1 MKKNIFENEKF
12 IFSFFYDEK
21 TGKFK
26 DVNFKDKKLN
36 LLEKSILKE
45 AVNLFMNVV
54 FKSYMSI

>member
-36 LLEKSILKE
+36 LLEKSILK
-45 AVNLFMNVV
+45 L
-54 FKSYMSI
+54 

>member
-26 DVNFKDKKLN
+26 DVNFKDKKT
-36 LLEKSILKE
+36 KFARKKI
-45 AVNLFMNVV
+45 
-54 FKSYMSI
+54 